1 MIDEECGFYDTLD
14 AQTALRVKDG
24 TQRGLRD
31 KNGAQD
37 SAGRAQP
44 PGVPVFGTAFSFR
57 GRTYALHLKNRNTGY
72 FRRADN

>member
-1 MIDEECGFYDTLD
+1 MIDAECGLYDTLD

-31 KNGAQD
+31 KNG
-37 SAGRAQP
+37 
-44 PGVPVFGTAFSFR
+44 
-57 GRTYALHLKNRNTGY
+57 HLKNRNTGY